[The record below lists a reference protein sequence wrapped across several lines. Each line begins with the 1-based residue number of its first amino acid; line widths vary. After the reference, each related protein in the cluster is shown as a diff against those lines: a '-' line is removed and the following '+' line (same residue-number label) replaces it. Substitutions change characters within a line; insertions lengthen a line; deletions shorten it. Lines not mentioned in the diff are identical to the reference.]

1 MLDGKDIIPVKLY
14 DDRKENY
21 IEINYTFD
29 RVYRSWLKKLLDFVK
44 KVAEE
49 RDKYS
54 EEVLKSAEYSFLG
67 TAESV
72 ADQFFYFLMKD
83 EMSEATGNS
92 PLDMLCKYISD
103 ESTPIEFLENRNYM
117 INLCT
122 KEFNAFLQGQIFDFY
137 ISMWSCFETAINAIF
152 SPYSAQLEDKLNN
165 SHFKK
170 NLNFLKQCF
179 QGKEEKEWVSNI
191 FTEHKSE
198 FIKKFP
204 KYVSFSDEI
213 NFLFGEILKNYTR
226 DKKKDKEILLYCGRL
241 RNTLHN
247 NGLNKGDDKEIM
259 IGNHV
264 FKMKHSEKVYYES
277 YQDIMILVNEI
288 FDIYVEILKAWNIDK
303 EDR

>member
-29 RVYRSWLKKLLDFVK
+29 KVYRSWLKKLLDFVK

-152 SPYSAQLEDKLNN
+152 SPCIRTPS
-165 SHFKK
+165 
-170 NLNFLKQCF
+170 
-179 QGKEEKEWVSNI
+179 
-191 FTEHKSE
+191 
-198 FIKKFP
+198 
-204 KYVSFSDEI
+204 
-213 NFLFGEILKNYTR
+213 
-226 DKKKDKEILLYCGRL
+226 
-241 RNTLHN
+241 
-247 NGLNKGDDKEIM
+247 
-259 IGNHV
+259 
-264 FKMKHSEKVYYES
+264 
-277 YQDIMILVNEI
+277 
-288 FDIYVEILKAWNIDK
+288 
-303 EDR
+303 

>member
-21 IEINYTFD
+21 IETNYTFD

-54 EEVLKSAEYSFLG
+54 EEVLKSAEYSLWG

-83 EMSEATGNS
+83 EMSQATGNS

-152 SPYSAQLEDKLNN
+152 FPYSAQLVDKLNN

-179 QGKEEKEWVSNI
+179 HGKEEKEWISNI
-191 FTEHKSE
+191 FTEHKSG

-213 NFLFGEILKNYTR
+213 NFLFGKILKNYTR
-226 DKKKDKEILLYCGRL
+226 DKKKIKKFYYIVVDWEIHCI
-241 RNTLHN
+241 
-247 NGLNKGDDKEIM
+247 IM
-259 IGNHV
+259 
-264 FKMKHSEKVYYES
+264 
-277 YQDIMILVNEI
+277 D
-288 FDIYVEILKAWNIDK
+288 
-303 EDR
+303 